1 MAHYISAIYQLFPGT
16 PMYTENDIPDLSG
29 KVYLVTG
36 ANTGI
41 GKEVARILYSK
52 NAAVW
57 IAARNAEKGTNAIT
71 SIKDAHPSSN
81 GRLEFLQ
88 LDLSDLATI
97 KTSADAFCAKEK
109 RLDVLFN
116 NAGVMFPPNGS
127 KTKQGHELQLGTNCL
142 GPFLFTQFLTP
153 TLITTAKTA
162 SEGSIRVVWVSS
174 SAAEHLNPKG
184 GIDLDNLD
192 YKRNA
197 FYAWK
202 YGISKVGNYY
212 QATEY
217 ARRHRDDGIVSVSL
231 NPGNLKSELDRNC
244 NFAEMVFR
252 HATTYPT
259 VVRIQNPAGSMKLT
273 LLTRFYA
280 LKNGAYTEL
289 FAGISDEVNLENS
302 GAWIVPWGRIENIRK
317 DLLEGSKPEEV
328 GGTAIAQ
335 KFWKWCEDQ
344 TSPYA

>member
-1 MAHYISAIYQLFPGT
+1 MAHYISAIYQLFPGN
-16 PMYTENDIPDLSG
+16 PSYTEDDIPDLSG

-52 NAAVW
+52 NAVVW
-57 IAARNAEKGTNAIT
+57 IAARNAEKGSNAIA
-71 SIKDAHPSSN
+71 SIKEAHPSSN

-88 LDLSDLATI
+88 LDLSDLTTV
-97 KTSADAFCAKEK
+97 KTSADAFLAKEK

-127 KTKQGHELQLGTNCL
+127 KTAQGHELQLGTNCL
-142 GPFLFTQFLTP
+142 GPFLFTRFLTP
-153 TLITTAKTA
+153 TLIATAKMA
-162 SEGSIRVVWVSS
+162 SKGSVRVVWVSS

-192 YKRNA
+192 YKRDA
-197 FYAWK
+197 FYAYK

-212 QATEY
+212 HATEY
-217 ARRHRDDGIVSVSL
+217 ARRYRDDGIVSVSL

-244 NFAEMVFR
+244 NFAEMLFR

-259 VVRIQNPAGSMKLT
+259 I
-273 LLTRFYA
+273 
-280 LKNGAYTEL
+280 NGAYTEL
-289 FAGISDEVNLENS
+289 FAGISDEVNTENS

-317 DLLEGSKPEEV
+317 DLLEGSKPEEA

-335 KFWKWCEDQ
+335 KFWKWSEEQ